1 MTVTSGSPEGRN
13 HRISIHITVIL
24 ITNMV
29 KRNRN
34 QSVSNNEFF
43 EVVSLRR
50 KLREGCSIDEDAARP
65 YYEALW
71 LDAHGKEQ
79 YDESE
84 VVITDI
90 SSYPENAEWLAK
102 VELRYKQGKE
112 RFTRIPPGRATTRS
126 RSIEEAPRSAPSP
139 EDSVLV
145 AVNLDQVLDDEKACT
160 ANAYCNMLAPYP
172 EWAAHSKEARALNR
186 LQNRDIGEFNEL
198 LKTTII
204 DRRHGLTRM
213 PHGDIPVRDITN
225 LVPDGRVLA
234 QLAGVGQAH
243 VVGLDLDR
251 GLCHDPAI
259 GTLPI
264 DEYDAGAVIKKMYR
278 HYVCPIRTSG
288 KRKQKRK
295 RHVNWS
301 NPLVTDVFGEAPPA

>member
-1 MTVTSGSPEGRN
+1 MTVTSGSPEGRK

-29 KRNRN
+29 KRHRN
-34 QSVSNNEFF
+34 QSVSNDEFF
-43 EVVSLRR
+43 RVAALRR
-50 KLREGCSIDEDAARP
+50 KLRKGCSSEEDAANP
-65 YYEALW
+65 YYQAIW
-71 LDAHGKEQ
+71 IDAHGKEQ
-79 YDESE
+79 HDESE

-90 SSYPENAEWLAK
+90 SSCPENAEWLAK
-102 VELRYKQGKE
+102 VEYRYKKGKTQ
-112 RFTRIPPGRATTRS
+112 FVRIPSGRATTRS

-251 GLCHDPAI
+251 GLCYDPAI

-288 KRKQKRK
+288 RRKQKRK

-301 NPLVTDVFGEAPPA
+301 NPLVTNVFGEAPPA